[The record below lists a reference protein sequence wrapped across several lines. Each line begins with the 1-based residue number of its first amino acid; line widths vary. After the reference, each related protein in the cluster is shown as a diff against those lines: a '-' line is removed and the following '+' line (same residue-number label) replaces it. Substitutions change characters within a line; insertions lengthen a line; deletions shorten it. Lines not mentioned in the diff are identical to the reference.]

1 MRTGR
6 AVREDGARFR
16 GKNGGPIPVAYTAS
30 AVMSDGVPSGA
41 VIAFRDI
48 TERKA
53 FEDEL
58 HHHAFYD
65 SLTSLAN
72 RRLLVERLD
81 QALRPS
87 ALDRKTPAPTS
98 VAVDRF
104 KSRNASHGP
113 PPPRELPEGLAARM

>member
-6 AVREDGARFR
+6 TIREDDATFR

-30 AVMSDGVPSGA
+30 AVISDGTPSGA

-65 SLTSLAN
+65 SLTGLAN

-81 QALRPS
+81 QALQRS
-87 ALDRKTPAPTS
+87 AT
-98 VAVDRF
+98 
-104 KSRNASHGP
+104 
-113 PPPRELPEGLAARM
+113 